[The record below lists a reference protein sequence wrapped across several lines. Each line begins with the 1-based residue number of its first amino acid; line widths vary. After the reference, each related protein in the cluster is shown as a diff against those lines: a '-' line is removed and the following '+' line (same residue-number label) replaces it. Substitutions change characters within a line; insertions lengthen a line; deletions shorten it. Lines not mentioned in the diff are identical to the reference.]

1 MSGIFQK
8 GRYGKYIHYL
18 LTSVDFV
25 VINIAFAVTAWLQP
39 SLVEERSRTVWLLAN
54 FCYLPIAYW
63 LNANHRN
70 RTIQM
75 DHVIANSLKAAVA
88 EVMVFVAVVH
98 FVDINNIAWTAYTL
112 FAALLTAGFP
122 IWGIAWRLALKAYRR
137 HGGNYASV
145 VIIGATST
153 GMRLLEEMK
162 TDYGFGYKVVGV
174 FDDDPLSDVPDGL
187 FRGDISA
194 LERFIA
200 DGNKVDEIF
209 YAIPGDDENRMKRVV
224 KIADDNVI
232 RFYYVPLI
240 NSYFNRVFQ
249 LTAIGSMPV
258 MSASNNPLNSIA
270 NKIIKRGFDIAVSG
284 TLLLLSPIV
293 VLPVALAIKLSS
305 PGPVFFRQRRTGY
318 LGHEFVCYKFRTMKV
333 NTESDSR
340 QATPDDPRTT
350 RVGTFLRHTSID
362 ELPQIWNVFIGDMSL
377 VGPRPHMLSHTEHYA
392 RIIDKYMVR
401 HFVKPGI
408 TGWAQVNGYRGAT
421 TELWQMDKRVKYDVW
436 YIEHWS
442 ALLDLKI
449 ILRTIYNAIAGE
461 PNAF

>member
-18 LTSVDFV
+18 LTLADFII
-25 VINIAFAVTAWLQP
+25 INIAFAVTAWLQP
-39 SLVEERSRTVWLLAN
+39 ALLEERGRTVWLLAN
-54 FCYLPIAYW
+54 FCYLPVAYW
-63 LNANHRN
+63 LDANHKN

-75 DHVIANSLKAAVA
+75 DHVMANSLKAAVA
-88 EVMVFVAVVH
+88 EVIVFIAVIQ
-98 FVDINNIAWTAYTL
+98 FVGIGNIAWTAYALFSSLIVVGLTL
-112 FAALLTAGFP
+112 WGVAA
-122 IWGIAWRLALKAYRR
+122 RLSLKAYRR
-137 HGGNYASV
+137 HGGNYACV

-153 GMRLLEEMK
+153 GLRLLDEMQS
-162 TDYGFGYKVVGV
+162 DYGFGYKVEGV
-174 FDDDPLSDVPDGL
+174 FDDEPQCDVPDSL
-187 FRGDISA
+187 FRGDIAA
-194 LERFIA
+194 LERFLL

-240 NSYFNRVFQ
+240 NHHFNRVFE

-258 MSASNNPLNSIA
+258 MSAGRNPLDNLA
-270 NKIIKRGFDIAVSG
+270 NKMLKRSFDIAVSG
-284 TLLLLSPIV
+284 VLLLLSPLV
-293 VLPVALAIKLSS
+293 VIPVAIAIKMSS

-318 LGHEFVCYKFRTMKV
+318 MGSEFVCYKFRTMKV
-333 NTESDSR
+333 NDASDR
-340 QATPDDPRTT
+340 LQATPDDPRKT
-350 RVGTFLRHTSID
+350 RIGNFLRHTSID

-392 RIIDKYMVR
+392 RLIDEYMVR
-401 HFVKPGI
+401 SCVKPGI

-421 TELWQMDKRVKYDVW
+421 TELWQMDRRVKYDVW

-449 ILRTIYNAIAGE
+449 IFRTVYNAIAGE

>member
-1 MSGIFQK
+1 MAGIFQK

-18 LTSVDFV
+18 LTSVDFII
-25 VINIAFAVTAWLQP
+25 INIAFAVTAWLQP

-54 FCYLPIAYW
+54 FCYLPVAYW
-63 LNANHRN
+63 LNANHKN

-88 EVMVFVAVVH
+88 EVIIFVAVVH
-98 FVDINNIAWTAYTL
+98 FVDINNIAWTAFAL
-112 FAALLTAGFP
+112 FSAMLMAGFP
-122 IWGIAWRLALKAYRR
+122 LWGVVGRLALKAYRR

-153 GMRLLEEMK
+153 GMRLLDEMK
-162 TDYGFGYKVVGV
+162 SDYGFGYKVVGV
-174 FDDDPLSDVPDGL
+174 FDDSSPADVPDGL
-187 FRGDISA
+187 FRGGIND

-209 YAIPGDDENRMKRVV
+209 YAIPGDDEDRMKRVV
-224 KIADDNVI
+224 KIADDHVI

-240 NSYFNRVFQ
+240 NSCFNRVFE

-258 MSASNNPLNSIA
+258 MSAGKNPLNSIA
-270 NKIIKRGFDIAVSG
+270 NKMIKRSLDIAVSG
-284 TLLLLSPIV
+284 TLLLLSPL
-293 VLPVALAIKLSS
+293 VLIPVAVAIKLSS

-318 LGHEFVCYKFRTMKV
+318 LGSEFVCYKFRTMRV
-333 NTESDSR
+333 NAESDSR
-340 QATPDDPRTT
+340 QATLDDPRKT
-350 RVGTFLRHTSID
+350 RVGNFLRHTSID

-392 RIIDKYMVR
+392 RLIDKYMVR

-421 TELWQMDKRVKYDVW
+421 TELWQMDRRVKYDVW

-442 ALLDLKI
+442 TLLDLKI